1 MITLSHPSKTI
12 FSEVKLPS
20 SKSVSNRLL
29 IIQYLM
35 QQSFDIENLS
45 ECNDTRNLIAAI
57 SQIKAKETNQKGD
70 FIVVDVGEAGTSYRF
85 LTALLAGLPGNYEL
99 RGSEKLMKRPMKE
112 LLYALSNLGAVIES
126 NNGEGP
132 LKINGASLKGGSISL
147 DASTS
152 SQFISAILLIAPYFK
167 EGLQLELSGKIVS
180 LEYIKMTINLMKI
193 FGAQVDFVN
202 NYIQVNYS
210 PYQTDIKSYVVESDW
225 TAASYWYAMA
235 VLAKDCKI
243 SLKGLKEQ
251 SLQGDSILPHLFR
264 IYGIGSKF
272 NKEGLTISK
281 LNHEGFI
288 HIYDFID
295 QPDLVQTFAFLNAAL
310 GLPIQVNNASN
321 LVHKE
326 TDRIAAL
333 AKELKKIGA
342 RITLTNYNDFS
353 IENKN
358 PQLNE
363 STVFETYQDHRMAM
377 SAALLAMVFSEITIA
392 HENVVSKSYPDFW
405 KHLHSA
411 GFEVQYR

>member
-1 MITLSHPSKTI
+1 MITLFHPSKTI
-12 FSEVKLPS
+12 FAEVKLPA

-288 HIYDFID
+288 HIYDFMD

>member
-1 MITLSHPSKTI
+1 MITLFHPSKTI
-12 FSEVKLPS
+12 FAEVKLPA

-57 SQIKAKETNQKGD
+57 SQIKAKEMNQKGD

-132 LKINGASLKGGSISL
+132 LKINGASLKGGIISL

-167 EGLQLELSGKIVS
+167 EGLHLELSGKIVS

-363 STVFETYQDHRMAM
+363 SAVFETYQDHRMAM